1 MLALVC
7 ADLIIIAGSAGM
19 ELQSG
24 FRADTVHDKTWG
36 VKGQTSVVERAGQRQ
51 LVSAASAVSA
61 RGGF

>member
-1 MLALVC
+1 
-7 ADLIIIAGSAGM
+7 M

-24 FRADTVHDKTWG
+24 FRADTVYDKTWG

-61 RGGF
+61 RGG